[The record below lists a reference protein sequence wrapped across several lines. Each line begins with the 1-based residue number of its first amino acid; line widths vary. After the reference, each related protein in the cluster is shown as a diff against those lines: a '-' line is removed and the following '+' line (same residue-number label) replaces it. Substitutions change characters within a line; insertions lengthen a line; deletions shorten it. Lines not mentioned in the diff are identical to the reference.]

1 MGKFNPKELS
11 KLGYTDNVAKSIAIE
26 IINKHCKHYT
36 KEQITDL
43 LQHVIQ
49 KPEAFRSNE
58 IWGKLVDVMSPH
70 KKETYNYKLH
80 EDPLF
85 HQIYG
90 IKNIDE
96 LARLQ
101 MATAMR
107 LPVAIAGALMPDGC
121 AGYGL
126 PIGGGLATTDDVVIP
141 YAIGKDIACSMC
153 LTILDANASFLVKNH
168 DRINF
173 RFFTT

>member
-70 KKETYNYKLH
+70 KKETYNYMK
-80 EDPLF
+80 
-85 HQIYG
+85 
-90 IKNIDE
+90 
-96 LARLQ
+96 
-101 MATAMR
+101 
-107 LPVAIAGALMPDGC
+107 
-121 AGYGL
+121 
-126 PIGGGLATTDDVVIP
+126 
-141 YAIGKDIACSMC
+141 AIGVIKYVSYP
-153 LTILDANASFLVKNH
+153 ILFNE
-168 DRINF
+168 INKKYN
-173 RFFTT
+173 

>member
-70 KKETYNYKLH
+70 KKETYNFKLH

-90 IKNIDE
+90 LKRKIIGISLYKIKSI
-96 LARLQ
+96 
-101 MATAMR
+101 TF
-107 LPVAIAGALMPDGC
+107 
-121 AGYGL
+121 
-126 PIGGGLATTDDVVIP
+126 
-141 YAIGKDIACSMC
+141 
-153 LTILDANASFLVKNH
+153 ASWKTKVY
-168 DRINF
+168 
-173 RFFTT
+173 